1 MNELETTNGSSTID
15 EAAKSEEL
23 NADDVFSPIDSQLDA
38 DSAEEETPAQED
50 DEEEDY
56 EGVEIRQGFMQNRE
70 LSWLTFNE
78 RVLDQ
83 GADES
88 VPLLE
93 RLNFISIF
101 WSNLRA
107 FFMVRVGSLTDL
119 SFIEPPVRDSKT
131 GMTTEEQIKAIHKR
145 CRELYPIQ
153 ESYYEHVRGSLAKE
167 GVRHLRPEDL
177 SEEQRNYLAGMV

>member
-1 MNELETTNGSSTID
+1 MNELESTNGPSTID
-15 EAAKSEEL
+15 VAEKSEEL
-23 NADDVFSPIDSQLDA
+23 SADDVFSAVESQLDA
-38 DSAEEETPAQED
+38 DPAEVESPAQEDGNEPNEPDAMTFSVPPRAEGEEDPEEEED

-56 EGVEIRQGFMQNRE
+56 EDVEIRQGFMQNRE

-101 WSNLRA
+101 WSNLRE

-131 GMTTEEQIKAIHKR
+131 GMTTVEQIKAIHKR
-145 CRELYPIQ
+145 CREL
-153 ESYYEHVRGSLAKE
+153 
-167 GVRHLRPEDL
+167 
-177 SEEQRNYLAGMV
+177 